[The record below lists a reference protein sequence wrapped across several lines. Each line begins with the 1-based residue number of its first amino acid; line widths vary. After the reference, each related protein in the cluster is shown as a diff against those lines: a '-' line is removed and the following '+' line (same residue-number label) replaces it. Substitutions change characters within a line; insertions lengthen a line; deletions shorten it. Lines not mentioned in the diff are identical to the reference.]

1 MNNTRTLL
9 YVNSYLFTY
18 IVERKSIKKRRRLKY
33 FFYYYH
39 FTPSQLHET
48 IVFIFYNTIGFFF
61 SIKWCQEVI

>member
-33 FFYYYH
+33 FFFYYYH

-48 IVFIFYNTIGFFF
+48 IFLSFII
-61 SIKWCQEVI
+61 Q